1 MIEESASEEI
11 GSSIWAFINTP
22 TALFILLNLMI
33 LTIFFTS
40 TFSLSKNHNV
50 AKSPPQSLLQ
60 RIKSIDFN
68 QRPNPEDS
76 DTLQQSHYFFQE
88 NLEISHSQQPPQYI
102 ISDQTHQNNPQ
113 QTPTHLVFEQKD
125 SNFEDFQQAR
135 DEEKN
140 VLDEQ
145 SMTDSHFIS
154 RTKSDTEP
162 ASGEF
167 PTKLPARMRKSA
179 SLKSAFG
186 HFEEEVVVEAR
197 RPATVRVTGNAKVTG
212 GDEEVDAKADDF
224 INRFKQQ
231 LKLQRLDSIIRYK
244 DMIGRVTGGG

>member
-1 MIEESASEEI
+1 MVEESASGEI
-11 GSSIWAFINTP
+11 ASSIWAIINTP

-60 RIKSIDFN
+60 RIKSIDFINSQN
-68 QRPNPEDS
+68 QRPNPDYS
-76 DTLQQSHYFFQE
+76 DTSTNSHYFFQE
-88 NLEISHSQQPPQYI
+88 NLEISHSQPQHV
-102 ISDQTHQNNPQ
+102 SDQ

-125 SNFEDFQQAR
+125 SNFEDFHQAR

-154 RTKSDTEP
+154 RTKSDTQP

-186 HFEEEVVVEAR
+186 HFEEEEVVVEAR

-212 GDEEVDAKADDF
+212 GDEGVDAKADDF

-244 DMIGRVTGGG
+244 DMIGRATGGGGG

>member
-1 MIEESASEEI
+1 
-11 GSSIWAFINTP
+11 
-22 TALFILLNLMI
+22 MI

-40 TFSLSKNHNV
+40 TFSLSKNHNLV

-88 NLEISHSQQPPQYI
+88 NLEISHSQPQHV
-102 ISDQTHQNNPQ
+102 SDQ
-113 QTPTHLVFEQKD
+113 QTPTHLVFEQKY
-125 SNFEDFQQAR
+125 SSFEDFHQAR

-244 DMIGRVTGGG
+244 DMIGRATGGGAG